1 MDKVVL
7 LKTAL
12 DANVSDNADT
22 QQQQITFFDQN
33 LSEQFRAYYISKAS
47 STASYYKTVND
58 DNETNVPASDVVRV
72 NLDDNS
78 NSGQITYFDQNLTEQ
93 FRAYYISKASTT
105 ASYYQIVTA
114 EPEPEPE
121 AEPEPEV
128 ETEVPASGVY
138 SLKLEDNKMYLRVND
153 TSNTNYARIG
163 QLIFNLEDSN
173 GSAITNGVTLSGSFT
188 DTTYQSPDY
197 NSLIT
202 NNWSVTKKVATVTPV
217 LTANT
222 WTEVLSVPSNAATIK
237 IDTNY
242 DSFFGTK
249 TTEMYYVIGSNVIDG
264 SDIAPFSNPGVSLSD
279 IQIINS

>member
-12 DANVSDNADT
+12 DENVSDNSDT

-93 FRAYYISKASTT
+93 FRAYYVSKAAST

-114 EPEPEPE
+114 EPEQNQKRNLNPK
-121 AEPEPEV
+121 
-128 ETEVPASGVY
+128 
-138 SLKLEDNKMYLRVND
+138 LKLKSLLL
-153 TSNTNYARIG
+153 A
-163 QLIFNLEDSN
+163 
-173 GSAITNGVTLSGSFT
+173 FT
-188 DTTYQSPDY
+188 H
-197 NSLIT
+197 
-202 NNWSVTKKVATVTPV
+202 
-217 LTANT
+217 
-222 WTEVLSVPSNAATIK
+222 
-237 IDTNY
+237 
-242 DSFFGTK
+242 
-249 TTEMYYVIGSNVIDG
+249 
-264 SDIAPFSNPGVSLSD
+264 
-279 IQIINS
+279 